1 MQRNW
6 EWILRIKVINPAR
19 MFSRERGDLQFCD
32 HFGDSVQ
39 SLRLFLATASYLF
52 VYISLQAH
60 TLINN
65 FLDSR
70 NGPEIMFDFKRSRR
84 QSKCS
89 AQTTCFDFIH
99 WPSVWTLRYE
109 LCRKGCSCIAVHFKQ
124 FLGAQCKSTL
134 NPPKSLTL
142 HLPPSTQGGVE
153 ITFGGG
159 S

>member
-1 MQRNW
+1 M
-6 EWILRIKVINPAR
+6 INPAR

-32 HFGDSVQ
+32 HFGDIVQ

-52 VYISLQAH
+52 VYISLQAN

-99 WPSVWTLRYE
+99 
-109 LCRKGCSCIAVHFKQ
+109 
-124 FLGAQCKSTL
+124 
-134 NPPKSLTL
+134 
-142 HLPPSTQGGVE
+142 
-153 ITFGGG
+153 
-159 S
+159 